1 MIQYRCNIV
10 SINDYRQHSL
20 LSPARGLPGLPGPT
34 PALTHQNRQ
43 PSPTPPH
50 LSVRPPVLPS
60 SLPPSLP
67 SPAQPHFRS
76 PLSSPLSSLPPPHTP
91 PDAFRQLPCPHT
103 PPHPLLSRQQQA
115 ATGRNRQQQAATGR
129 NSASR
134 YRLWRLRRLLCGVQV
149 LPICFTLLNRRY
161 RHISNF

>member
-1 MIQYRCNIV
+1 MIID
-10 SINDYRQHSL
+10 SILCCPRREGCQDCQGPPR
-20 LSPARGLPGLPGPT
+20 LSPTKPG
-34 PALTHQNRQ
+34 
-43 PSPTPPH
+43 SPHPPPPH